1 MNQIKIQVPFG
12 AAGWKEC
19 LNRSRK
25 ANGEIDPTKV
35 HTHMFSYL
43 IDGLMNELK
52 NQGYRSI
59 GRGRILFEEA
69 CDWQAKFQVNAIIEH
84 RKQSGFKKVAKF
96 ATFTIGDEIP
106 KVE

>member
-1 MNQIKIQVPFG
+1 MKQTTIQVEFG
-12 AAGWKEC
+12 AKGWREC

-35 HTHMFSYL
+35 AGHMFNYL
-43 IDGLMNELK
+43 IDGLMVELK

-69 CDWQAKFQVNAIIEH
+69 CDWQVKFNVNAIIEH
-84 RKQSGFKKVAKF
+84 RKQSGFKKVAKYVK
-96 ATFTIGDEIP
+96 FTIGDEIP